1 MSLGRSGWIGDIM
14 WKLDS
19 LQTVVPKVCSL
30 CGHQMVL
37 QPRQK
42 LGGVPEGWTETWALP
57 GCLQVEHR
65 VLTLVG
71 AGGCHSGDQGG
82 QAAQLRVAM
91 STTGPAAQLSPLDAE
106 VRHQGLHTCT
116 QCVKLQKQ
124 EGGQVA

>member
-1 MSLGRSGWIGDIM
+1 M